1 MLTVNKCLICQQNL
15 LSAHAAVF
23 AAFVAKRVWNQ
34 PPFPVPILEC
44 KMCRF
49 AFAGT
54 RFDQD
59 EERRLYENYRGA
71 TYQSIRESCEPW
83 YTASFN
89 THLSTGMMEKRRRP
103 LAEIFRQYLPSR
115 IRSVLDFGGDRGDL
129 FDGLIPGATTYVYD
143 ISGIQPTDGVTALSN
158 LEECSAH
165 KFDFVGCSNV
175 LEHVASPRG
184 LLSDIRAI
192 ASPKTLVF
200 VEVPTETPFG
210 MRNYLK
216 RTAQQAILL
225 IKRPAIAAPMFP
237 LRFLRQVHEH
247 VNFFTPYSLD
257 RLLEVSGFEVLASGT
272 YPSEGFSFGPYKL
285 AAGRLAWSL
294 GLIKSWE
301 MTRKNA

>member
-1 MLTVNKCLICQQNL
+1 V
-15 LSAHAAVF
+15 
-23 AAFVAKRVWNQ
+23 
-34 PPFPVPILEC
+34 
-44 KMCRF
+44 
-49 AFAGT
+49 FAGT

-71 TYQSIRESCEPW
+71 AYQSIRQSCEPW
-83 YTASFN
+83 YTAGFN
-89 THLSTGMMEKRRRP
+89 TRLSTGMMEKRRRP
-103 LAEIFRQYLPSR
+103 LAEIFRLHLPSR

-143 ISGIQPTDGVTALSN
+143 ISGIQPVDGVTPIRN
-158 LEECSAH
+158 LEECSGH
-165 KFDFVGCSNV
+165 KFDLIGCSNV

-184 LLSDIRAI
+184 FLSDIRKI
-192 ASPKTLVF
+192 ASNETLVF
-200 VEVPTETPFG
+200 IEVPSETPFG

-225 IKRPAIAAPMFP
+225 IKRPAIAMSMFP

-247 VNFFTPYSLD
+247 VNFFSPHSLN
-257 RLLEVSGFEVLASGT
+257 RLLDVSGFEVLASGT

-294 GLIKSWE
+294 GRIKSGE
-301 MTRKNA
+301 MTRENA